1 MDAGMSESELRAF
14 GRTLAGVTAEVADQA
29 SGAPEAAWG
38 DTFFY
43 YDPDDDP
50 ADRRFPFAT
59 IVASN
64 YPGFDEASDL
74 DRDGVYRLNIAVG
87 RDAYTD
93 LLGHAPTDH
102 AARSAEFDYAEFDTV
117 LPHPIYAAQGWVS
130 IVNPGER
137 TLDLAHQLM
146 SDARDLAAKRHDRRA
161 AP

>member
-1 MDAGMSESELRAF
+1 MSESELLAF
-14 GRTLAGVTAEVADQA
+14 GRQLAGVVAEVADEA
-29 SGAPEAAWG
+29 SGAPQAAWG

-87 RDAYTD
+87 RAAYTA
-93 LLGHAPTDH
+93 LLGHAPADH
-102 AARSAEFDYAEFDTV
+102 AARSAEFDYTELDRL
-117 LPHPIYAAQGWVS
+117 LPHPIYASQGWVS
-130 IVNPGER
+130 ILNPGER
-137 TLDLAHQLM
+137 TLSQAHALM
-146 SDARDLAAKRHDRRA
+146 SDARDLAARRHDRRSS
-161 AP
+161 P